1 MSHEV
6 IFYEVNEFTKDIDA
20 EITKILDLSM
30 SKGNKKLELLIDG
43 GVFARM
49 LMSKTETLKV
59 LNAAFN
65 SASAVIVY
73 RASPKQKEQVVQF
86 IRTHNPGKVTL
97 SVGDGSNDVN
107 MI

>member
-1 MSHEV
+1 MRVSHEV

-49 LMSKTETLKV
+49 LM
-59 LNAAFN
+59 
-65 SASAVIVY
+65 
-73 RASPKQKEQVVQF
+73 
-86 IRTHNPGKVTL
+86 
-97 SVGDGSNDVN
+97 
-107 MI
+107 